1 MKRRL
6 GEVVLARLSDEPVL
20 ALHGPRSVGKSTL
33 LRMTA
38 ERYGVAVID
47 LDDLAV
53 RDAFRADPGLFVVG
67 PAPVCIDEYQH
78 VRETLDA
85 IKGELNRLTSPGRF
99 VITGSTRHDALPSAA
114 QALTGRLHVV
124 TVLPLSQG
132 EIADVL
138 ENFVEGVLEDPLLPI
153 SDALSMTTREEYV
166 ERVCAGGFP
175 LALQRKGASR
185 ARWFDD
191 YVRLSLSRD
200 VAELAPRLRHA
211 AVRPKLLERL
221 AAQTGQLLNVT
232 TAAEAVGNGCEH
244 GRRLPQAAGG
254 RVPRPASPVVGED
267 ASVPCRFTSEAA
279 RRRFWAAARL
289 LRVTPAKLA
298 GLEPSTLTEFGH
310 LLETFMVGEV
320 LKQVSWLDAAV
331 DVGQWHTRDGDEVD
345 LVIETD
351 DGGVVAFE
359 VKTAGR
365 VPGGDL
371 KGLRKLREALGERF
385 KRRVRDV
392 HRPALV
398 HRRRPAPCRPH

>member
-166 ERVCAGGFP
+166 
-175 LALQRKGASR
+175 
-185 ARWFDD
+185 
-191 YVRLSLSRD
+191 
-200 VAELAPRLRHA
+200 
-211 AVRPKLLERL
+211 
-221 AAQTGQLLNVT
+221 
-232 TAAEAVGNGCEH
+232 
-244 GRRLPQAAGG
+244 
-254 RVPRPASPVVGED
+254 
-267 ASVPCRFTSEAA
+267 
-279 RRRFWAAARL
+279 
-289 LRVTPAKLA
+289 
-298 GLEPSTLTEFGH
+298 
-310 LLETFMVGEV
+310 
-320 LKQVSWLDAAV
+320 
-331 DVGQWHTRDGDEVD
+331 
-345 LVIETD
+345 
-351 DGGVVAFE
+351 
-359 VKTAGR
+359 
-365 VPGGDL
+365 
-371 KGLRKLREALGERF
+371 
-385 KRRVRDV
+385 
-392 HRPALV
+392 
-398 HRRRPAPCRPH
+398 